1 MEGLHYAFTSHT
13 EPSRSARGAIAPI
26 GIRRPA
32 DERSELSSLRVIYDG
47 GYAMKK
53 SLILTAFGLLVLFPL
68 TRTVAADYQEDAAW
82 ISFELAPPDA
92 AAKDETF
99 EVVAV
104 GMYDPGSPASLAEY
118 EYTSGPNMVFYW
130 EFNPDG
136 EGDHSE
142 QDNDAPPRVY
152 SKKSTANVTYD
163 MPSTQVDDK
172 TVRVRIHVT
181 GEILYY
187 GFDDEK
193 GTDDDEIYP
202 IDEWSDWVS
211 GDLTVYEAELKVRR
225 NGSGNE
231 YGATA
236 IVAAGGLATA
246 VHKADVEVST
256 TPAVQGVCFYASIKE
271 GEGQGQPDTGG
282 AANLDIGSTTEGNG
296 KITGTYTSSNRTENV
311 TLELRN
317 ENEVLLDTATV
328 NQQWDT
334 DDSDNWTYDG
344 YFSPDTWEDVSFTLK
359 LTDGEDAV
367 PIPGHNMKFYAWA
380 VIYYEWN
387 DETLE
392 YDEKLEVISESNNYD
407 LSFYSDFNPTTKQGT
422 AGGVSDTS
430 QIVYEDAEL
439 DWFVDEVFIVAVD
452 KSVYQ

>member
-1 MEGLHYAFTSHT
+1 
-13 EPSRSARGAIAPI
+13 
-26 GIRRPA
+26 
-32 DERSELSSLRVIYDG
+32 
-47 GYAMKK
+47 MKK

-104 GMYDPGSPASLAEY
+104 GMYDPGSEANLAEY

-202 IDEWSDWVS
+202 IDEWSPWVS
-211 GDLTVYEAELKVRR
+211 GDLTVICGVDITHCPDYFVPGHENKVRYR
-225 NGSGNE
+225 IDPAGYTAPFAKFEIFTRDDEGNPTGDAVYSYSGENLNKTGGVE
-231 YGATA
+231 HEFIYSGTQ
-236 IVAAGGLATA
+236 ISWEVEKYLVKISAG
-246 VHKADVEVST
+246 VDSQYCNSDVQPFDVLGYDLYYFFWDILEDGYASGIDINTVTNDKVST
-256 TPAVQGVCFYASIKE
+256 SCWYYDESQNDADPVTMTDINIVEDMGDALRTALGISAAQKDWYVERGSVYVKFNTTFYEMSEDDQYFFMEILVNSGGVLDKAQNPYDADPGTE
-271 GEGQGQPDTGG
+271 DTQ
-282 AANLDIGSTTEGNG
+282 TTV
-296 KITGTYTSSNRTENV
+296 KYKMRISSG
-311 TLELRN
+311 TLEIL
-317 ENEVLLDTATV
+317 ETT
-328 NQQWDT
+328 
-334 DDSDNWTYDG
+334 
-344 YFSPDTWEDVSFTLK
+344 
-359 LTDGEDAV
+359 
-367 PIPGHNMKFYAWA
+367 
-380 VIYYEWN
+380 YYE
-387 DETLE
+387 
-392 YDEKLEVISESNNYD
+392 
-407 LSFYSDFNPTTKQGT
+407 
-422 AGGVSDTS
+422 
-430 QIVYEDAEL
+430 
-439 DWFVDEVFIVAVD
+439 
-452 KSVYQ
+452 